1 MTVTCD
7 GQLLEEPEAP
17 AGEAG
22 LPLLEPEPDPE
33 PVPDPVPEPTPEP
46 TPEPAPDPVTGE
58 AGLEAEEEAEADCRV
73 TYCVRVEVD
82 WMVVVGLEPPIAF
95 AGADEEEL
103 LVA

>member
-1 MTVTCD
+1 MTVTVTCD
-7 GQLLEEPEAP
+7 GQLPEEPEAP
-17 AGEAG
+17 TGEAG
-22 LPLLEPEPDPE
+22 LPLLEPEPE
-33 PVPDPVPEPTPEP
+33 PDPDPVPEPTPEP
-46 TPEPAPDPVTGE
+46 APEPETGE
-58 AGLEAEEEAEADCRV
+58 AGPEAEEEAEADCRV